1 MTQTEPS
8 EHQPGQTMT
17 SEGTITTQTHK
28 RGHYHDKMKT
38 NRKDKWKLTG
48 KVNDTKEVLKKD
60 RQEGMPTDGR
70 DLSESPQRLLLT
82 HKTN

>member
-17 SEGTITTQTHK
+17 SEGTITTKTHTK
-28 RGHYHDKMKT
+28 EASFMI
-38 NRKDKWKLTG
+38 KWKLTG
-48 KVNDTKEVLKKD
+48 HTGSTKETKTD

-70 DLSESPQRLLLT
+70 DLSESPQCLLLT